1 MSQAREA
8 GGSFLLF
15 AISASL
21 RSVNGCRPLRGLAVR
36 LRHIPGVPLRST
48 PGFILSPAPQAEN
61 ANIHFA
67 QKFDEMKHVTPF
79 TASCYPRS

>member
-1 MSQAREA
+1 M
-8 GGSFLLF
+8 
-15 AISASL
+15 ISVHHVYEHL
-21 RSVNGCRPLRGLAVR
+21 
-36 LRHIPGVPLRST
+36 ST
-48 PGFILSPAPQAEN
+48 MCPVYTSPAPQAEN